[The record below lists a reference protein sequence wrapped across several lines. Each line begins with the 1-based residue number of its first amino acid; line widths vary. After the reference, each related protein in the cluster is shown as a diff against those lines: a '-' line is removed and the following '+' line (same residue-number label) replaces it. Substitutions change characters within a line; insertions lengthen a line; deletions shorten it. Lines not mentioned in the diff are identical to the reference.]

1 MGIVFDAPHP
11 CTAHT
16 FINWLLSAEQGA
28 ALSDWNYYDTP
39 NQAALDLMAD
49 DADGYYDDLLDLS
62 ETLRRCWY
70 ESLESIEDTGEL
82 NNYSDAFVEAGCIY
96 RGQG

>member
-1 MGIVFDAPHP
+1 MAIVFDAPHP

-49 DADGYYDDLLDLS
+49 DADGYYDDLLDFV
-62 ETLRRCWY
+62 RDPARY
-70 ESLESIEDTGEL
+70 AGGIESLESIEDTGEFET
-82 NNYSDAFVEAGCIY
+82 NYSDAFVEAKG
-96 RGQG
+96 